1 MDWIRQQLLERGIKN
16 SRILEAFRK
25 VPRELFVPPHMRAFI
40 ENDTAIPIG
49 YGQTTSQPYIIALM
63 IQHLGLKGDEKVLE
77 IGTGSGYQ
85 TAILSYLAKEVYSVE
100 IIPELADDATK
111 RIEKLGIKNVHI
123 FVRDG
128 INGLPE
134 YSPYDAI
141 VVSAYTTSIPSSLLE
156 QLSPQGGRLVIP
168 IGDPSIQ
175 HIYIIE
181 KQGDK
186 IKKKRS
192 VPCLFVPLKEE
203 GFKHE

>member
-1 MDWIRQQLLERGIKN
+1 MEWINRQLLARGIKD

-25 VPRELFVPPHMRAFI
+25 VPRELFVPSHMRAFI

-85 TAILSYLAKEVYSVE
+85 TAILSHLAKEVYSIE
-100 IIPELADDATK
+100 IIPELADDAIK

-141 VVSAYTTSIPSSLLE
+141 IVSAYATSVPSSLLE
-156 QLSPQGGRLVIP
+156 QLSSQGGRLVIP
-168 IGDPSIQ
+168 IGNPSIQ
-175 HIYIIE
+175 HIYVIE
-181 KQGDK
+181 KHGDK
-186 IKKKRS
+186 IKKERS
-192 VPCLFVPLKEE
+192 VPCLFVPLREE
-203 GFKHE
+203 GLEYE